1 VRRLV
6 ATAIAL
12 TLALAG
18 EAGAA
23 GMTTHAW
30 MAEAAGAYV
39 RDDRLQAL
47 MQRERDA
54 LLSGAAYPD
63 AGYAAGSFPGG
74 DFGEVSHWERFVN
87 AHVQTLRRRCAP
99 VPAEACPKEVAHLLG
114 AAAHG
119 MGDELWDWLF
129 EPAMHDHGESP
140 EHPVAKQPGFAE
152 LFRATPAGLI
162 NTSEYVM
169 DVVAIR
175 DHGRLLWGLT
185 PPPAD
190 GLLETYAALGRRDV
204 TRQGLLAGHA
214 IVSLALAA
222 ERSSIAADYDRVRTT
237 MPWST
242 EHMDD
247 ASGGVRPAARAIAG
261 YLDSVWRKL
270 HEDAHPRPVVVGVH
284 PEPDEEGVPA
294 VWQPA
299 QTAPGPRGG
308 GAERRILATL
318 SNAIDPATVTPESFR
333 LLDAQGDPVPLL
345 DGWPKPGPYG
355 AGDGTHTFMLYPA
368 GDLAPC
374 STYTAEVT
382 PALRDHAGAKL
393 ARPHRWSFTTTG
405 C

>member
-1 VRRLV
+1 VRRH
-6 ATAIAL
+6 
-12 TLALAG
+12 AG
-18 EAGAA
+18 RG
-23 GMTTHAW
+23 
-30 MAEAAGAYV
+30 GAYV

-99 VPAEACPKEVAHLLG
+99 VPSQACPKEVAHLLG

-140 EHPVAKQPGFAE
+140 EHPVAEQPGFAE
-152 LFRATPAGLI
+152 LFRATPAGII
-162 NTSEYVM
+162 NSSEYVM

-175 DHGRLLWGLT
+175 DHGRVLWGLQ

-190 GLLETYAALGRRDV
+190 ALLETYAALGRSDI
-204 TRQGLLAGHA
+204 TANGLNAGHA
-214 IVSLALAA
+214 IVSAALAA
-222 ERSSIAADYDRVRTT
+222 ERASIVADYDRVRTT

-247 ASGGVRPAARAIAG
+247 ESGGVRPTARAIAG
-261 YLDSVWRKL
+261 YLDAVWRKL
-270 HEDAHPRPVVVGVH
+270 HDDAHPRPVVVGVH

-294 VWQPA
+294 VFHPA
-299 QTAPGPRGG
+299 RTDPGPRGG
-308 GAERRILATL
+308 GAEQRILATL
-318 SNAIDPATVTPESFR
+318 STSIDPATVTADAFH
-333 LLDAQGDPVPLL
+333 LLDPQGDRVPPLG
-345 DGWPKPGPYG
+345 GWPKPGPYG

-374 STYTAEVT
+374 TTYTAVVT

-393 ARPHRWSFTTTG
+393 AKPYRWSFTTRG